1 MAFMYVF
8 LCSLTF
14 HLFSLMTIPK
24 FGNVV
29 RCYGLQ
35 EKKDSIFKCQIFL
48 IVRLLI
54 QAFPQLI
61 SCLTYGHESEWT
73 EDTKSMLHGP
83 TISLLIQCFHFFSCT
98 TCTYRTVSISFGHTT
113 YQNVL
118 VHHIQEL
125 SRDPKLHKEVDV
137 ISITFWKDT
146 KIEAP
151 FHPYI
156 TMCLIVVL
164 HDVVSP

>member
-1 MAFMYVF
+1 MYVF

-14 HLFSLMTIPK
+14 QPLVSIMTTPK

-35 EKKDSIFKCQIFL
+35 EKDSIFKCQIFL

-98 TCTYRTVSISFGHTT
+98 TCTYSTSFGYTT

-125 SRDPKLHKEVDV
+125 SRDPKLHKEADV